1 MFDAYNSSFLA
12 LWVILTTIIF
22 QAIVYIRLHRRQR
35 GYKVGVMDP
44 ALGQTSF
51 LFRAY
56 RTFWNSI
63 ENIIPLFGIAI
74 LAILSE
80 YDSLKLSIILWI
92 YAMSRIIHMIIYY
105 KVVTN
110 KNPSLRSI
118 PFGIGFLACFYLI
131 VDLGIFLF

>member
-1 MFDAYNSSFLA
+1 MFDAYHSSFLA
-12 LWVILTTIIF
+12 LWVILTTIIV

-63 ENIIPLFGIAI
+63 ENIIPYEKAASFVI
-74 LAILSE
+74 LCKTS
-80 YDSLKLSIILWI
+80 
-92 YAMSRIIHMIIYY
+92 
-105 KVVTN
+105 TN
-110 KNPSLRSI
+110 KVEKIIAFP
-118 PFGIGFLACFYLI
+118 AAMA
-131 VDLGIFLF
+131 

>member
-1 MFDAYNSSFLA
+1 
-12 LWVILTTIIF
+12 
-22 QAIVYIRLHRRQR
+22 
-35 GYKVGVMDP
+35 MDP

-80 YDSLKLSIILWI
+80 YNSQKLSIILWI
-92 YAMSRIIHMIIYY
+92 YAVSRIIHMIIYY